1 MTPRLAAN
9 MWLDAVGDQPV
20 EAVVAAAAMTAAA
33 VVAGIGLRAVTAR
46 TRSLRQLVLAITLAS
61 LAIGAVAA
69 IVLARLMV
77 LDAAQARTSI
87 GVIATTAVFAVVLAV
102 VASVPLGD
110 AQRLESAV
118 RRLEVGD
125 RAARTG
131 VRRADELGHV
141 AKALDEL
148 TERLDTLERE
158 RTSFEQERR
167 AMLTSVGH
175 DLRTPLSALRAAIE
189 ALADGVA
196 PDPQRYLRAMSRDVE
211 ALGSLVDDLF
221 LLSRIESG
229 RLELLRETVD
239 VSEIA
244 DEAIEAL
251 APAAAARRV
260 ELRLRSPG
268 GVPVDGN
275 ATAIGRVIR
284 NLLDNAIRHAP
295 EGSTVEVAVDAAATP
310 TVRVTDEGP
319 GFPSEFSEH
328 AFERFARADPSRTRA
343 TGGAGLGLAIAR
355 GLVEAHGGRIWIE
368 RSSGGRVA
376 FELPAA

>member
-1 MTPRLAAN
+1 
-9 MWLDAVGDQPV
+9 MWVDAVRDHPLQSVIG
-20 EAVVAAAAMTAAA
+20 ALAMTAVA
-33 VVAGIGLRAVTAR
+33 VAAGIALREVTER

-69 IVLARLMV
+69 IVLARIMV
-77 LDAAQARTSI
+77 LDDAQARTSI
-87 GVIATTAVFAVVLAV
+87 GVLAITAVFAVILAV
-102 VASVPLGD
+102 VASVTLGRD

-125 RAARTG
+125 RTARTG
-131 VRRADELGHV
+131 VHRADELGHV

-148 TERLDTLERE
+148 TERLDQLERE
-158 RTSFEQERR
+158 RTSFEEERL

-189 ALADGVA
+189 AMADGVA

-221 LLSRIESG
+221 LVSRIESG
-229 RLELLRETVD
+229 RLELHRETVD

-251 APAAAARRV
+251 APTAAERRV
-260 ELRLRSPG
+260 ELLLRSPG

-275 ATAIGRVIR
+275 ATAIGRIIR

-295 EGSTVEVAVDAAATP
+295 AGSTVEVVVDAAAAP
-310 TVRVTDEGP
+310 TISVPDEGP
-319 GFPSEFSEH
+319 GFPAEFTAH
-328 AFERFARADPSRTRA
+328 AFDRFARADASRTKA
-343 TGGAGLGLAIAR
+343 TGGAGLGLAIAK
-355 GLVEAHGGRIWIE
+355 GLVDAHGGRIWIE
-368 RSSGGRVA
+368 PASGGRVA
-376 FELPAA
+376 FQLPAA

>member
-1 MTPRLAAN
+1 
-9 MWLDAVGDQPV
+9 MWVDAVRAHPLQSVIG
-20 EAVVAAAAMTAAA
+20 ALAMTAVA
-33 VVAGIGLRAVTAR
+33 VAAGIALREVTER

-69 IVLARLMV
+69 IVLARIMV
-77 LDAAQARTSI
+77 LDDAQARTSI
-87 GVIATTAVFAVVLAV
+87 GVLAITAVFAVILAV
-102 VASVPLGD
+102 VASVTLGRD

-125 RAARTG
+125 RTARTG
-131 VRRADELGHV
+131 VHRADELGHV

-148 TERLDTLERE
+148 TERLDQLERE
-158 RTSFEQERR
+158 RTSFEEERL
-167 AMLTSVGH
+167 AMLTSVSH

-189 ALADGVA
+189 AMADGVA

-221 LLSRIESG
+221 LVSRIESG
-229 RLELLRETVD
+229 RLELHRETVD

-260 ELRLRSPG
+260 ELLLRSPG

-275 ATAIGRVIR
+275 ATAIGRIIR

-295 EGSTVEVAVDAAATP
+295 AGSTVEVVVDAAAAP
-310 TVRVTDEGP
+310 TISVTDEGP
-319 GFPSEFSEH
+319 GFPAEFTAH
-328 AFERFARADPSRTRA
+328 AFDRFARADASRTKA
-343 TGGAGLGLAIAR
+343 TGGAGLGLAIAK
-355 GLVEAHGGRIWIE
+355 GLVDAHGGRIWIE
-368 RSSGGRVA
+368 PASGGRVA
-376 FELPAA
+376 FQLPAA

>member
-1 MTPRLAAN
+1 
-9 MWLDAVGDQPV
+9 MWVDAVRDHPLQSVIG
-20 EAVVAAAAMTAAA
+20 ALAMTAVA
-33 VVAGIGLRAVTAR
+33 VAAGIALREVTER

-69 IVLARLMV
+69 IVLARIMV
-77 LDAAQARTSI
+77 LDDAQARTSI
-87 GVIATTAVFAVVLAV
+87 GVLAITAVFAVILAV
-102 VASVPLGD
+102 VASVTLGRD

-125 RAARTG
+125 RTARTG
-131 VRRADELGHV
+131 VHRADELGHV

-148 TERLDTLERE
+148 TERLDQLERE
-158 RTSFEQERR
+158 RTSFEEERL

-189 ALADGVA
+189 AMADGVA

-221 LLSRIESG
+221 LVSRIESG
-229 RLELLRETVD
+229 RLELHRETVD

-251 APAAAARRV
+251 APAAAERRV
-260 ELRLRSPG
+260 ELLLRSPG

-275 ATAIGRVIR
+275 ATAIGRIIR

-295 EGSTVEVAVDAAATP
+295 AGSTVEVVVDAAAAP
-310 TVRVTDEGP
+310 TISVTDEGP
-319 GFPSEFSEH
+319 GFPAEFTAH
-328 AFERFARADPSRTRA
+328 AFDRFARADASRTKA
-343 TGGAGLGLAIAR
+343 TGGAGLGLAIAK
-355 GLVEAHGGRIWIE
+355 GLVDAHGGRIWIE
-368 RSSGGRVA
+368 PASGGRVA
-376 FELPAA
+376 FQLPAA